1 MLTKDYCCSCGGIV
15 NIDNKFI
22 PARNVEIDMKSILD
36 NRPALAYEVEQVAE
50 VAGYL
55 WQKGWA
61 ERNGGNITV
70 NVTAC
75 VDDEIRQMPA
85 IAPAVAMGTVLPN
98 LKGCYFFCKGTNKR
112 MRDLARRPM
121 ENGSVIRIT
130 DDCAHYEIIADNP
143 VKPTSEL
150 PSHLA
155 MHNYLLGK
163 GQNCKAALHTHPI
176 ELVAMSHT
184 DKFLQKDVLT
194 NLLWS
199 MIPETKAF
207 CPRGLGIVPYQLP
220 GSQRLAEATLEQ
232 LDDYD
237 VTLWEKHGVCAVAP
251 DIMEAFDQVDVLNK
265 SAQIYINACAMGFE
279 PDGMSQEQMREMTE
293 AFNLPK

>member
-1 MLTKDYCCSCGGIV
+1 
-15 NIDNKFI
+15 
-22 PARNVEIDMKSILD
+22 MKSILEG
-36 NRPALAYEVEQVAE
+36 RPALAYEVEQVAE

-70 NVTAC
+70 NVTEHI
-75 VDDEIRQMPA
+75 DDEIRQMPA
-85 IAPAVAMGTVLPN
+85 IAEKVALGATLPH

-121 ENGSVIRIT
+121 ENGSFIRIT

-163 GQNCKAALHTHPI
+163 GLNYKAALHTHPI
-176 ELVAMSHT
+176 ELVAMSHA
-184 DKFLQKDVLT
+184 DKFLEKDVLT
-194 NLLWS
+194 NILWS

-207 CPRGLGIVPYQLP
+207 CPRGLGIARYQLP
-220 GSQRLAEATLEQ
+220 GSQVLADTTIAQ

-237 VTLWEKHGVCAVAP
+237 VVLWEKHGTVAVGP
-251 DIMEAFDQVDVLNK
+251 DMMEAFDQTDVLNK
-265 SAQIYINACAMGFE
+265 AANIYMTAKNFGFTAE
-279 PDGMSQEQMREMTE
+279 GMTPKAVQEIRDV
-293 AFNLPK
+293 FNLPNER